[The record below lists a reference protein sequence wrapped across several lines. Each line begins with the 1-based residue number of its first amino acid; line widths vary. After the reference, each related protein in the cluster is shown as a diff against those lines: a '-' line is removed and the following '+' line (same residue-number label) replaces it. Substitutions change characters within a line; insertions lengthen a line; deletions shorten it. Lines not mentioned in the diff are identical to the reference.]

1 MSHSPPLILVEKH
14 YLPEDV
20 YMRVYG
26 SGTGRR
32 PVSAPEPTPSIH
44 VLPSTTTTTSHTRTG
59 DVLTTFMSAFF
70 NAGVGG
76 SAAATSR
83 GVNRI
88 DLELNSALRRYD
100 INTVMDVSSCA
111 ICTVDWGVGDEIRIL
126 SRCRHKF
133 HKGCID
139 TWLRE
144 HETCPMCR
152 TAVVQPDVNEV
163 D

>member
-1 MSHSPPLILVEKH
+1 MSDSPPLILVEKH

-26 SGTGRR
+26 PAGRR
-32 PVSAPEPTPSIH
+32 PAPVPEPTPSIH
-44 VLPSTTTTTSHTRTG
+44 VLPQTTTTTHTRTG

-70 NAGVGG
+70 NAGGNGG
-76 SAAATSR
+76 AATR
-83 GVNRI
+83 GVNRL

-111 ICTVDWGVGDEIRIL
+111 ICTVDWVTGDEIRIL

-152 TAVVQPDVNEV
+152 TAVVRVATDVNEV